1 MENKGTSGGMGL
13 LSVLGIIFIVLKL
26 CHVIE
31 WSWIWVLAPFWI
43 CFAIWIPMLARG
55 FMITVNMTT
64 NTIKVR
70 GHANY
75 APHGQDIVCAGVT
88 ALTQTLVE
96 SLETLTG
103 NEIKYD
109 MSPGRVD
116 IEIMNPDE
124 DAQLLTDSFLV
135 GIEMIVDEFP
145 EHIREWVGAKV

>member
-1 MENKGTSGGMGL
+1 MVVDMGTGAVLDMLRDLDTHACDSDNFME
-13 LSVLGIIFIVLKL
+13 
-26 CHVIE
+26 
-31 WSWIWVLAPFWI
+31 
-43 CFAIWIPMLARG
+43 ARG

-116 IEIMNPDE
+116 IEIKDPDE
-124 DAQLLTDSFLV
+124 DAQLLMDSFLV
-135 GIEMIVDEFP
+135 GVYMIADEFP
-145 EHIREWVGAKV
+145 EYVRVEESNGLG